1 MKRPFHA
8 GEVVRTMTDYVV
20 RITRLS
26 YTYPDGT
33 KALEG
38 IDLDVPVGE
47 RIAIVGPSGA
57 GKSTLLLHLNG
68 ILTGTG
74 SVKIMGSNLEQS
86 NLQEIR
92 KQVGLLFQ
100 DPNDQLFCPTVFEDV
115 AFGPLNLSVP
125 AVEIPRRVEKA
136 LNDAGLDQSIR
147 SRSSHHLSLGER
159 RRVSLAAVLAMEPAI
174 LGMDE
179 PTSNLDPRNRRHLI
193 EVVSGLKATLII
205 ATHDLEL
212 VLDVC
217 SRTVL
222 MDQGK
227 IWADGRARDM
237 LANAELMEK
246 HGLEVP
252 LSLRSGVRSN

>member
-1 MKRPFHA
+1 MPTAK
-8 GEVVRTMTDYVV
+8 VDSMTSMTDYAV
-20 RITRLS
+20 RITRLT

-33 KALEG
+33 KALDG
-38 IDLDVPVGE
+38 IDLDVACGE
-47 RIAIVGPSGA
+47 RLAIVGPSGA

-68 ILTGTG
+68 VLTGTG
-74 SVKIMGSNLEQS
+74 SIRIMGANLTQS
-86 NLQEIR
+86 NLREVR
-92 KQVGLLFQ
+92 KQVGLVFQ

-125 AVEIPRRVEKA
+125 AQEVPRRVEKA
-136 LNDAGLDQSIR
+136 LRDAGLEHSIR

-159 RRVSLAAVLAMEPAI
+159 RRVSLATVLAMEPAI

-193 EVVSGLKATLII
+193 EVVSGLQATLII

-212 VLDVC
+212 VVDVC

-227 IWADGRARDM
+227 IWADSETRSM
-237 LANAELMEK
+237 LSNAALMEA

-252 LSLRSGVRSN
+252 LSLKKSRG

>member
-1 MKRPFHA
+1 
-8 GEVVRTMTDYVV
+8 MTDYAV

-38 IDLDVPVGE
+38 IDLDVAQGE

-68 ILTGTG
+68 VLEGSTGT
-74 SVKIMGSNLEQS
+74 VRIMGLNLEPA
-86 NLQEIR
+86 NLRQIR
-92 KQVGLLFQ
+92 RQVGLLFQ
-100 DPNDQLFCPTVFEDV
+100 DPNDQLFCPTVFEDI

-125 AVEIPRRVEKA
+125 RDEIPRRVEKA
-136 LNDAGLDQSIR
+136 LADAGLDYAMR
-147 SRSSHHLSLGER
+147 TRTSHHLSLGER

-193 EVVSGLKATLII
+193 DVIRGLNATMII
-205 ATHDLEL
+205 AAHDLEL

-217 SRTVL
+217 TRTVL
-222 MDQGK
+222 MDKGK
-227 IWADGRARDM
+227 IWADRETVSM
-237 LANAELMEK
+237 LSDAQLMDS

-252 LSLRSGVRSN
+252 LSLRRA

>member
-1 MKRPFHA
+1 
-8 GEVVRTMTDYVV
+8 MTDYAV
-20 RITRLS
+20 RITRLN

-38 IDLDVPVGE
+38 IDLDVVRGE

-68 ILTGTG
+68 VLPDRGAI
-74 SVKIMGSNLEQS
+74 KIMGQSLEQA
-86 NLQEIR
+86 NLHQIR

-100 DPNDQLFCPTVFEDV
+100 DPNDQLFCPTVFEDI
-115 AFGPLNLSVP
+115 AFGPLNLSVT
-125 AVEIPRRVEKA
+125 AEEIPHRVEKA
-136 LNDAGLDQSIR
+136 LRDAGLDQSFR

-159 RRVSLAAVLAMEPAI
+159 RRVSLAAVLAMEPVI

-193 EVVSGLKATLII
+193 EVISGLEATLII

-217 SRTVL
+217 TRTVL
-222 MDQGK
+222 MDRGK
-227 IWADGRARDM
+227 IWANGETRLLLSDAG
-237 LANAELMEK
+237 LMEA

-252 LSLRSGVRSN
+252 LSLKAGIRS

>member
-1 MKRPFHA
+1 MN
-8 GEVVRTMTDYVV
+8 GLEITDYAV
-20 RITRLS
+20 RITRLN

-38 IDLDVPVGE
+38 IDFDVPVGE
-47 RIAIVGPSGA
+47 RVAIVGPSGA

-68 ILTGTG
+68 VLTGSG
-74 SVKIMGSNLEQS
+74 SVRIMGSLMETSSLKQ
-86 NLQEIR
+86 IR
-92 KQVGLLFQ
+92 RQVGLLFQ

-125 AVEIPRRVEKA
+125 ADEIPHRVEKA
-136 LNDAGLDQSIR
+136 LKDSGLSHSIR
-147 SRSSHHLSLGER
+147 LRSSHHLSLGER
-159 RRVSLAAVLAMEPAI
+159 RRVSLATVLAMEPAI

-179 PTSNLDPRNRRHLI
+179 PTSNLDPRNRHHLT
-193 EVVSGLKATLII
+193 EVIRGLSATLII
-205 ATHDLEL
+205 ATHDLEF

-222 MDQGK
+222 MDQGR
-227 IWADGRARDM
+227 IGADGETRSILGDAR
-237 LANAELMEK
+237 LMEL

-252 LSLRSGVRSN
+252 LSLKLGVRS